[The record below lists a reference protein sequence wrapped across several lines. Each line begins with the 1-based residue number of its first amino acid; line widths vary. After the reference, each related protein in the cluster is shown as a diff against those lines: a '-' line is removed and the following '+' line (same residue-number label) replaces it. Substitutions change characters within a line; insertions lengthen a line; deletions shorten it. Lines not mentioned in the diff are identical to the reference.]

1 MGTAAGGAGVKGAE
15 PAGDVPEAL
24 GADEGESAERSRPAF
39 YAARSGGWRD
49 WWTLLH
55 PPYTAW
61 HLSYVVIG
69 AALAPRPDAV
79 RLVGTLLA
87 FFLAVG
93 VAAHA
98 LDELHGRPLRTSIPA
113 PVLVAATVVSLAG
126 AVALGGVGVARVG
139 ASIVPFIVL
148 GPLLV
153 VAYNAELL
161 GGVVHTDVGF
171 ALSWGAFPVLTAY
184 VAQAQA
190 VSAAAVLAAVFAFA
204 LSLAQRAL
212 STPARRLRRT
222 VTSVHGTLVMA
233 DGTETGLDRHLLMAP
248 LERALRTM
256 SWAVVALAAGMAV
269 ARLG

>member
-1 MGTAAGGAGVKGAE
+1 VGTATRGFRVSEAE
-15 PAGDVPEAL
+15 PAAGVPEARRAAMSQ
-24 GADEGESAERSRPAF
+24 GAGPSRPAF

-49 WWTLLH
+49 WWTMLH

-69 AALAPRPDAV
+69 ATLAPHPDAV

-87 FFLAVG
+87 FFLGVG
-93 VAAHA
+93 IAAHA
-98 LDELHGRPLRTSIPA
+98 LDELHGRPLRTSIPS
-113 PVLVAATVVSLAG
+113 PVLVTASVLSLGG
-126 AVALGGVGVARVG
+126 AVALGALGVVRVG

-153 VAYNAELL
+153 VAYNAELF

-171 ALSWGAFPVLTAY
+171 ALSWGAFPVLVAY

-212 STPARRLRRT
+212 STPARRLRRA
-222 VTSVHGTLVMA
+222 VTSVHGTLVMD
-233 DGTETGLDRHLLMAP
+233 DGTETGLDRRVLLLP
-248 LERALRTM
+248 LERALRTL
-256 SWAVVALAAGMAV
+256 SWAVVAIAAAMAI